1 MALDWRKILCE
12 AGIEVVGYDEAV
24 EQTRKII
31 LEKKL
36 AAQERAAVKKREVE
50 KKKKGR

>member
-1 MALDWRKILCE
+1 MALDWRKILGE

-24 EQTRKII
+24 EETRKII